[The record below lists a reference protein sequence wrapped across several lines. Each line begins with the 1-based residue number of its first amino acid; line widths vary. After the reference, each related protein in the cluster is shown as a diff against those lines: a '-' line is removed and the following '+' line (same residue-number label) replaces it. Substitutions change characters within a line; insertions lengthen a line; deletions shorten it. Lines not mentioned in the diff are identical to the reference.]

1 MVLDISQESHGSF
14 IGLGKADVTT
24 LRAFEK
30 LATNATYLNMLT
42 STVLEVGKI
51 PMVLEDDRL
60 AIQAAIKTLTGVDR
74 ARVRVVYIKNTLSLA
89 SVMISE
95 ALMDEARAMEGME
108 VLGDPQ
114 PLRFDEIGNLLDLA

>member
-1 MVLDISQESHGSF
+1 M
-14 IGLGKADVTT
+14 TT

-95 ALMDEARAMEGME
+95 ALMDEARATEGME
-108 VLGDPQ
+108 ALGAPES
-114 PLRFDEIGNLLDLA
+114 LRFDETGNLLDLA

>member
-1 MVLDISQESHGSF
+1 
-14 IGLGKADVTT
+14 VTT